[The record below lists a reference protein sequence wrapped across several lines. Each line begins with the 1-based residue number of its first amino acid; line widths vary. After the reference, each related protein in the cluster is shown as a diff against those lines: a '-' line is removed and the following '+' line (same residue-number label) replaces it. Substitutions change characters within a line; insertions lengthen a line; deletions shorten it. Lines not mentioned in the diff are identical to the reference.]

1 MKRPI
6 RWKTIVFGLVF
17 SSIVVAAVLVLLNKR
32 ADASNDGPSAT
43 VTRDTLDIRVEEVGI
58 VEPFRKVELKSKIA
72 GQVHEVLFDVGD
84 HVKAGDVLIQLDPRD
99 TTQDL
104 RRAAAEHRVNRVM
117 LDQATKLLGF
127 KQEAHELGVLSDL
140 ELATVRGDVRRLE
153 AQNAVHA
160 AIQSQLRDRIESTK
174 LRAPIDGV
182 VLARNIEP
190 GEMVTPGVAAMV
202 DGKPLLVVAQVDRLL
217 VRTELNQLD
226 VTRLSV
232 GKRVEV
238 RVDALPGRVFEGK
251 VFRIAAMAQKSERRP
266 ESRLQVFPVDVVV
279 EATAAGTEALK
290 PGMIA
295 DLRIGIESIED
306 VLTVPLEAIV
316 YEDGDPHVRRIE
328 AEREVLVAVQLGKQ
342 NAQLAEILEGVKE
355 GDRLRIRPA
364 DTSARNK
371 D

>member
-6 RWKTIVFGLVF
+6 RWKAIVFGLLLC
-17 SSIVVAAVLVLLNKR
+17 SIVVSAVLVLLNKR
-32 ADASNDGPSAT
+32 ADASSEGPTAT
-43 VTRDTLDIRVEEVGI
+43 VTRDTLNIRVEEVGI

-72 GQVHEVLFDVGD
+72 GQVQKVLFDVGD
-84 HVKAGDVLIQLDPRD
+84 RVKAGDVLIQLDPRD
-99 TTQDL
+99 TTQEL
-104 RRAAAEHRVNRVM
+104 RRAAAEHRVNVVM

-127 KQEAHELGVLSDL
+127 KQEAHRLGVLSDL
-140 ELATVRGDVRRLE
+140 ELATVNGDVRRLE
-153 AQNAVHA
+153 AQNAVHSA
-160 AIQSQLRDRIESTK
+160 VQSQLRDKIEATG
-174 LRAPIDGV
+174 LRSPIDGV
-182 VLARNIEP
+182 VLARNVEP

-202 DGKPLLVVAQVDRLL
+202 DGKPLMVVAQVDRLL

-232 GKRVEV
+232 GKPVEV
-238 RVDALPGRVFEGK
+238 RVDALPGQVFEGK

-279 EATAAGTEALK
+279 DATSGASALK

-295 DLRIGIESIED
+295 DLQVAIESVKD

-316 YEDGDPHVRRIE
+316 YEEGDAHVRRIE
-328 AEREVLVAVQLGKQ
+328 GESEALVPVRLGKQ
-342 NAQLAEILEGVKE
+342 NAQLAEVLDGVKE

-364 DTSARNK
+364 DTDARNK